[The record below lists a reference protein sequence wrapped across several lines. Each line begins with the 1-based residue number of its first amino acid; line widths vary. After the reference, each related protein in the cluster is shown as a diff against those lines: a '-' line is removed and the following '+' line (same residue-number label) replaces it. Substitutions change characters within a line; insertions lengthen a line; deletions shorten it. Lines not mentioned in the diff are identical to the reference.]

1 MNPIDHHN
9 PNHNK
14 PTKRQ
19 QKPFHRQDEDNNL
32 LVLSWLLHVRRTAIT
47 ILSILQKS
55 FCIDLVAKMTSIV
68 EVRGA
73 TTSRESVMARKTMP
87 AAAYRNGTVTN
98 ITHRPYRS
106 HTTASI
112 SQLFPKC
119 RKLAYDSR
127 QQLSQVQNGIMYPS
141 ELFLSLDEL
150 SRQLDIMS
158 QLVQKET
165 PAQRDVWKRKIQE
178 LKEEAEGIRRQG
190 EQYDRLVN
198 TNVRHQR
205 EREEL
210 LTRRRQRK
218 EFASGTE
225 ERDLANLAD
234 EATSWQQSHYMVND
248 LIANGEASYNALK
261 DQRRQMTGVRKYL
274 GQIDDRLGI
283 SNSTM
288 RIIERRDVTD
298 AYFVLGGCVLTCITI
313 YFVWF

>member
-1 MNPIDHHN
+1 MHS
-9 PNHNK
+9 
-14 PTKRQ
+14 KRVVIV
-19 QKPFHRQDEDNNL
+19 HSSSTLN
-32 LVLSWLLHVRRTAIT
+32 VRFIH
-47 ILSILQKS
+47 
-55 FCIDLVAKMTSIV
+55 C
-68 EVRGA
+68 
-73 TTSRESVMARKTMP
+73 
-87 AAAYRNGTVTN
+87 
-98 ITHRPYRS
+98 THTFYLIQN
-106 HTTASI
+106 T

-127 QQLSQVQNGIMYPS
+127 QQLAQVQNGVMYPS

-150 SRQLDIMS
+150 SRQLDMMS
-158 QLVQKET
+158 QLVLRET
-165 PAQRDVWKRKIQE
+165 PAQREVWKRKIQE

-198 TNVRHQR
+198 TNVRHQK

-218 EFASGTE
+218 EFANGTE
-225 ERDLANLAD
+225 ERDLTNLAD
-234 EATSWQQSHYMVND
+234 EATSWQQSQYMVND

-261 DQRRQMTGVRKYL
+261 EQRGQMTGVSKFL

-298 AYFVLGGCVLTCITI
+298 AYFVLGGCVVTCIVI
-313 YFVWF
+313 YFVWL